1 MKQVYSMNYT
11 LVSLV
16 NGLACDL
23 VIYSSVDV
31 A

>member
-1 MKQVYSMNYT
+1 MKQVYSLNYT

-16 NGLACDL
+16 NGLACEQ
-23 VIYSSVDV
+23 VICSSVDV

>member
-16 NGLACDL
+16 NGLACEQ
-23 VIYSSVDV
+23 VICCTVDV
-31 A
+31 T

>member
-16 NGLACDL
+16 NDLACEQ
-23 VIYSSVDV
+23 VICCTVDV
-31 A
+31 T

>member
-1 MKQVYSMNYT
+1 MKQVYSLNYT

-16 NGLACDL
+16 NGLACEL

>member
-23 VIYSSVDV
+23 VIFSSVDV